1 MYSMYVQYVCT
12 VCMYST
18 YVQYVRMYSMYV
30 QYVCTVHM
38 YSTYVCTVCRYSMY
52 VQFVCM
58 CVQYTQMYVCVYL
71 VHSVCDVIRGYS
83 ICNVCCTSDLTQAK
97 ASGSQVMVV
106 GTHFDTIPGPQRT
119 ETRER
124 LKSLFAKE
132 YLGQVKETMSLRVDP
147 HLRLVNTLDSVDV
160 QSVRDAIYDCAL
172 SSCPSL
178 GKSEFLEVGGT
189 VGAIVIGA

>member
-1 MYSMYVQYVCT
+1 MYSTYVQYVCT
-12 VCMYST
+12 VC
-18 YVQYVRMYSMYV
+18 MYSMYV

>member
-1 MYSMYVQYVCT
+1 MVSSISEFKLVIYVQYVCT
-12 VCMYST
+12 VCMYSL
-18 YVQYVRMYSMYV
+18 
-30 QYVCTVHM
+30 
-38 YSTYVCTVCRYSMY
+38 Y
-52 VQFVCM
+52 VQFVCT
-58 CVQYTQMYVCVYL
+58 CVQYTQMYICMYL
-71 VHSVCDVIRGYS
+71 VHSVRDFIRRYG
-83 ICNVCCTSDLTQAK
+83 IFNVCCMSDLTQAK

-178 GKSEFLEVGGT
+178 SKSEFLEVGGT
-189 VGAIVIGA
+189 VGAISNWCIVTANDE

>member
-1 MYSMYVQYVCT
+1 MYSMYVQCVCMYSVYVQCVCTYSMYVQYVCIC
-12 VCMYST
+12 VYGSCAG
-18 YVQYVRMYSMYV
+18 
-30 QYVCTVHM
+30 
-38 YSTYVCTVCRYSMY
+38 
-52 VQFVCM
+52 FVM
-58 CVQYTQMYVCVYL
+58 CICVYL
-71 VHSVCDVIRGYS
+71 VHSVYDFIRSYG
-83 ICNVCCTSDLTQAK
+83 ICNVCCMSDLMQAK

-106 GTHFDTIPGPQRT
+106 GTHFDTIPGPQRA

-178 GKSEFLEVGGT
+178 SKSEFFRNWRYCGR
-189 VGAIVIGA
+189 

>member
-1 MYSMYVQYVCT
+1 MYVQYVCT

-18 YVQYVRMYSMYV
+18 YVQFVRM
-30 QYVCTVHM
+30 YVCTVHTDV
-38 YSTYVCTVCRYSMY
+38 YI
-52 VQFVCM
+52 CM
-58 CVQYTQMYVCVYL
+58 YL
-71 VHSVCDVIRGYS
+71 VHSVRDFIRRYG
-83 ICNVCCTSDLTQAK
+83 IFNVCCTSDLTQTK

-119 ETRER
+119 ETRQR

-172 SSCPSL
+172 SSCPWLS
-178 GKSEFLEVGGT
+178 KSEFLEVGGT
-189 VGAIVIGA
+189 VGAISNWCIVTANDE